1 MLMKPS
7 QSFLLVVD
15 VQEKLA
21 PAVDGIDGVIDNI
34 VRLITAAEKLHIPII
49 FTEHC
54 PDRIGHT
61 VNVLVDLVANGSV
74 VEKSRFSAYSETSI
88 AQHFAAL
95 NREQV
100 IVAGTE
106 AHVCVLQTAIDLKQ
120 AGYQP
125 YLVADG
131 TSSRHLDNKKLAIER
146 MRESDIDIVSTE
158 MVIFEW
164 LERGDTDA
172 FRELLPLI
180 KNC

>member
-21 PAVDGIDGVIDNI
+21 PAVHGIDGVVDNI
-34 VRLITAAEKLHIPII
+34 VRLIIAAEKLHIPIM

-61 VNVLVDLVANGSV
+61 VNVLMDLVANGSV
-74 VEKSRFSAYSETSI
+74 VEKSRFSAYSEVPI
-88 AQHFAAL
+88 AQQFAKL

-106 AHVCVLQTAIDLKQ
+106 AHVCVLQTAMDLKQ

-146 MRESDIDIVSTE
+146 MRKSDIDIVSTE

-180 KNC
+180 KN

>member
-7 QSFLLVVD
+7 QSLLLVVD

-21 PAVDGIDGVIDNI
+21 PAVHGIDDVIDNI
-34 VRLITAAEKLHIPII
+34 VRLITAAEKLNIPFM

-61 VNVLVDLVANGSV
+61 VNALADLVTNGSV
-74 VEKSRFSAYSETSI
+74 FEKCRFSAYSEPSI
-88 AQHFAAL
+88 AQRFAAS
-95 NREQV
+95 NREQI

-106 AHVCVLQTAIDLKQ
+106 THVCVLQTAIDLKQ
-120 AGYQP
+120 AGYQL

-131 TSSRHLDNKKLAIER
+131 TSSRHLDNKNLAIER
-146 MRESDIDIVSTE
+146 MRRNDIDIVSTE

>member
-1 MLMKPS
+1 MKPS
-7 QSFLLVVD
+7 RSFLLVVD

-21 PAVDGIDGVIDNI
+21 PAVHGIDGVVDNI
-34 VRLITAAEKLHIPII
+34 VRLIIAAEKLHIPIM

-61 VNVLVDLVANGSV
+61 VNALMDLVANGFV
-74 VEKSRFSAYSETSI
+74 VEKSRFSAYSEEPI
-88 AQHFAAL
+88 AQQFAKL

-106 AHVCVLQTAIDLKQ
+106 AHVCVLQTAMELKQ

-146 MRESDIDIVSTE
+146 MRKSDIDIVSTE

-172 FRELLPLI
+172 FRELLLLI
-180 KNC
+180 KN